1 MWCPCLLCRF
11 LARRH
16 RRAAWLLFVPTVT
29 MALVAT
35 MPPAAAAAATHHERP
50 VFRPPVDAP
59 VADPFRPPEDPYGP
73 GNRGI
78 EYDTEPG
85 DVVRAAASGTVV
97 FAGAVAG
104 NLHVTVDHG
113 GGLVSSYSYLQR
125 LSVRVGAALD
135 QGAVIG
141 VAGER
146 LHFSVRLEGA
156 YTDPAGFI
164 GVRRVRV
171 RLVPLRSARS
181 ACGPRTLLRWPL
193 GARRRRTAPPN
204 HFATRAFTRSLR
216 RPARAT

>member
-1 MWCPCLLCRF
+1 MWCPCLICRY
-11 LARRH
+11 LAGRR
-16 RRAAWLLFVPTVT
+16 RRAAWLLLVPAMT
-29 MALVAT
+29 MALAVT
-35 MPPAAAAAATHHERP
+35 MPLATAAAAAHHERP

-59 VADPFRPPEDPYGP
+59 VTDPFRPPENPYGP
-73 GNRGI
+73 GNRGV

-97 FAGAVAG
+97 FAGPVAG
-104 NLHVTVDHG
+104 TLHVTVDHG
-113 GGLVSSYSYLQR
+113 GGLVSSYSYLDR
-125 LSVRVGAALD
+125 LSVWVGTAVD

-171 RLVPLRSARS
+171 RLVPL
-181 ACGPRTLLRWPL
+181 
-193 GARRRRTAPPN
+193 
-204 HFATRAFTRSLR
+204 
-216 RPARAT
+216 

>member
-11 LARRH
+11 LARRR
-16 RRAAWLLFVPTVT
+16 RRAAWLLLAPAVT

-35 MPPAAAAAATHHERP
+35 APSAAAAAATHHERP
-50 VFRPPVDAP
+50 VFRPPVEAP

-78 EYDTEPG
+78 EYDTERG

-97 FAGAVAG
+97 FSGPVAG
-104 NLHVTVDHG
+104 DLHMTVDHG

-125 LSVRVGAALD
+125 LSVRAGAAVD

-146 LHFSVRLEGA
+146 LHFSVRLDGI
-156 YTDPAGFI
+156 YIDPAGFI

-171 RLVPLRSARS
+171 RLVPL
-181 ACGPRTLLRWPL
+181 
-193 GARRRRTAPPN
+193 
-204 HFATRAFTRSLR
+204 
-216 RPARAT
+216 